1 MRIEWIKH
9 WLRWEEVEPPRGF
22 VARLVRR
29 YLLWNNDWYGS
40 HAIRYLPIARLLK
53 LVPNDKSLHFLEV
66 GSADRGIVPFLKRRV
81 IAVDLAFDREGLRR
95 TGALLL
101 PVRGKIEHLPFPDAS
116 FDAVLAVDVF
126 EHLPAFLR
134 PKAVLEMVR
143 VARRYVVIA
152 VPCGERV
159 AEMEMKLDQYHR
171 RRFGISNRW
180 LVEHQTNGLPNL
192 AEVCQVLRVA
202 SPQGTLSVIGNA
214 PLPLWYALEAFEIA
228 VPRNYL
234 RRILTGWLVSL
245 ASRWNARNPYRRI
258 FVLELP
264 RSALPADGA

>member
-101 PVRGKIEHLPFPDAS
+101 PVRGKIEHLPFADAS
-116 FDAVLAVDVF
+116 FDAVPAVDVF
-126 EHLPAFLR
+126 EPLQAFLK
-134 PKAVLEMVR
+134 PNAVLDMER
-143 VARRYVVIA
+143 FARQF
-152 VPCGERV
+152 
-159 AEMEMKLDQYHR
+159 L
-171 RRFGISNRW
+171 
-180 LVEHQTNGLPNL
+180 
-192 AEVCQVLRVA
+192 
-202 SPQGTLSVIGNA
+202 
-214 PLPLWYALEAFEIA
+214 
-228 VPRNYL
+228 
-234 RRILTGWLVSL
+234 
-245 ASRWNARNPYRRI
+245 
-258 FVLELP
+258 
-264 RSALPADGA
+264 